1 VRLAKACSTHAE
13 VGDPLALSGRLVV

>member
-13 VGDPLALSGRLVV
+13 VGNPLALSGRLVV